1 MMMGELHFIVGKGWL
16 VSSVREKVLE
26 DSSSSP

>member
-1 MMMGELHFIVGKGWL
+1 MMGELHFIVGKGWI

-26 DSSSSP
+26 DSSGSH